1 MRRIAVVM
9 ASLGLLLGIGVAFV
23 AAWSWFD
30 PVCMQ
35 MANDVDP
42 FSAPPSRG
50 ERAYVFV
57 FAAAVA
63 AISARVL
70 WFGLGDSADDSSDDN
85 GGNDA

>member
-1 MRRIAVVM
+1 MRRIAVAM
-9 ASLGLLLGIGVAFV
+9 ASLGLLLGIGFAFA

-30 PVCMQ
+30 PVGIQ

-42 FSAPPSRG
+42 FGTPPNRS

-63 AISARVL
+63 ATSARIL
-70 WFGLGDSADDSSDDN
+70 WLRQNNDSDDIGDDN
-85 GGNDA
+85 A